1 MPVIQW
7 SEALHL
13 GDAATDA
20 NHAAFC
26 TLLNAVADASDADFL
41 PALDAFVAHTEVHF
55 AEENAWM
62 EAAEFPPRHCH
73 RNEHDNVLAL
83 CREVRRRVADG
94 DGDGDGDMALGRR
107 LAAELPAWFAQHVD
121 VMDRMMTTWLA
132 QRGPDTL
139 EEAAA

>member
-26 TLLNAVADASDADFL
+26 TLLNAVADASEADFV
-41 PALDAFVAHTEVHF
+41 PALDAFIAHTEVHF

-62 EAAEFPPRHCH
+62 EAADFPPLHCH

-83 CREVRRRVADG
+83 CREVRRRAAN
-94 DGDGDGDMALGRR
+94 GDMALGRR
-107 LAAELPAWFAQHVD
+107 LVTELPEWFAQHVD
-121 VMDRMMTTWLA
+121 VMDRMMTTWPA
-132 QRGPDTL
+132 QRGPDAR

>member
-26 TLLNAVADASDADFL
+26 TLLNAVADASEADFV
-41 PALDAFVAHTEVHF
+41 PALDAFIAHTEVHF

-62 EAAEFPPRHCH
+62 EAADFPRSTAIATSTTTCSRCAAKSAGAPPTATWRWAGGWS
-73 RNEHDNVLAL
+73 RNCPN
-83 CREVRRRVADG
+83 G
-94 DGDGDGDMALGRR
+94 SPSM
-107 LAAELPAWFAQHVD
+107 W
-121 VMDRMMTTWLA
+121 T
-132 QRGPDTL
+132 
-139 EEAAA
+139 

>member
-26 TLLNAVADASDADFL
+26 TLLNAVADASEADFVS
-41 PALDAFVAHTEVHF
+41 ALDAFIAHTEVHF

-62 EAAEFPPRHCH
+62 EAADFPPLHCH

-83 CREVRRRVADG
+83 CREVRRRAPT
-94 DGDGDGDMALGRR
+94 A
-107 LAAELPAWFAQHVD
+107 
-121 VMDRMMTTWLA
+121 TWRWA
-132 QRGPDTL
+132 GGWSRNCPNGSPSMWT
-139 EEAAA
+139 

>member
-62 EAAEFPPRHCH
+62 EAAEFPRATATATNTTTCWRCAAKSKGASPTATWRWAGGWPRNC
-73 RNEHDNVLAL
+73 
-83 CREVRRRVADG
+83 
-94 DGDGDGDMALGRR
+94 
-107 LAAELPAWFAQHVD
+107 LPGSPSMW
-121 VMDRMMTTWLA
+121 T
-132 QRGPDTL
+132 
-139 EEAAA
+139 